1 MDTHFS
7 NTKYCIMLFSQHAL
21 FSGEEMLITN
31 AAQDSVQFSLHGVE
45 AARRHFGQMG
55 SAAELMSENEPLVP

>member
-7 NTKYCIMLFSQHAL
+7 NTKYCNMLFSQYAL
-21 FSGEEMLITN
+21 FSGRKILITN

-45 AARRHFGQMG
+45 AARRHFGQTG

>member
-7 NTKYCIMLFSQHAL
+7 NTKYCIMLFSQYAL
-21 FSGEEMLITN
+21 FSDEKILITN
-31 AAQDSVQFSLHGVE
+31 APQYSAQVSLHGAE
-45 AARRHFGQMG
+45 AARRHFRQKN